1 MATQDKNF
9 KVKNGI
15 DAGSTITTTSGD
27 IVAAGIL
34 KSNNSA
40 VNEGGEIQ
48 LALPSSGSTL
58 STNVVIDVY
67 QNRLRI
73 FEAGGTTRGAYIDL
87 SAATAGV
94 GSNLLSGGG
103 GTTTNALTIG
113 TGLSGTSFNGSTP
126 VTIALNSATTTGIGG
141 VRGYTD
147 VSNTSTALGYAALQS
162 GTTSSTNVAIGYTT
176 LYTNS
181 SGNSNTAVGYSTMG
195 LNTIGSGNSAIG
207 RFTLYRNLDG
217 NSNNAFGE
225 EALSFVTS
233 GSFNNAFGTSA
244 LYNATGSNNTGIG
257 YQSGYALT
265 TGTNN
270 IIVGHQAAFSGT
282 NNLTTGSNNIV
293 IGTTASASSATVS
306 NEITLG
312 NSSINSLRV
321 PGIGIDWTSSN
332 IPVAPQ
338 DIIPLDDIS
347 NEFNGSTSRFIPKY
361 QGSQVTISNPF
372 RLLLTINGIMQY
384 IDSPDYVWMSGMSRR
399 GFFVD
404 YEGQIQF
411 SEAVPAGSEFDARL
425 MPGAVTT
432 TRTRTYP
439 FKALD
444 ILLGG

>member
-1 MATQDKNF
+1 VATQDKNF
-9 KVKNGI
+9 RVKNGI

-94 GSNLLSGGG
+94 GSNLLAGGG
-103 GTTTNALTIG
+103 SSPASPTVAGIVLGLTEDLNQYLSNAAIG
-113 TGLSGTSFNGSTP
+113 RQAGLYMPSQSGSTFVGTKAGFQFAAG
-126 VTIALNSATTTGIGG
+126 VTSAAELNTGIGNSSLASLTTGAKNVGVGYDSLYSTTTG
-141 VRGYTD
+141 
-147 VSNTSTALGYAALQS
+147 SH
-162 GTTSSTNVAIGYTT
+162 NVAIGGEDALFSNITGSHNIAIGT
-176 LYTNS
+176 LAGYNS
-181 SGNSNTAVGYSTMG
+181 KSNSNVF
-195 LNTIGSGNSAIG
+195 IGGFAGDSI
-207 RFTLYRNLDG
+207 
-217 NSNNAFGE
+217 
-225 EALSFVTS
+225 
-233 GSFNNAFGTSA
+233 
-244 LYNATGSNNTGIG
+244 
-257 YQSGYALT
+257 
-265 TGTNN
+265 
-270 IIVGHQAAFSGT
+270 
-282 NNLTTGSNNIV
+282 TTGSNNII
-293 IGTTASASSATVS
+293 IGRDADGSSATVS
-306 NEITLG
+306 NEVTIG
-312 NSSINSLRV
+312 NASINRFRV
-321 PGIGIDWTSSN
+321 PGLGIDWTSSN
-332 IPVAPQ
+332 VPIAPQ

-384 IDSPDYVWMSGMSRR
+384 IDSPDYVWMSGVSRR

-404 YEGQIQF
+404 NDGQLQF